1 MRNLNDKILGA
12 TKWSAITEIIAK
24 LIVPITNMILARILA
39 PEAFGVIATITMIIS
54 FVDMFTDAGF
64 QKFLIQYEFKSE
76 EDLNLFANVAFW
88 TNLIIS
94 IVLWSLIII
103 FSDRIAYMVGNNGL
117 GNVIAIAC
125 IQLPLTSFSSIQMS
139 IYRRNFD
146 FKTLFAVRIVS
157 ILIPFLI
164 TIPLAFLGFSYWSL
178 ILGNIVS
185 HLFNAIILTLKSTW
199 KPRLVYKFEALKDM
213 LSFSIWTLIES
224 ISIWL
229 TTWIDT
235 FIIGSMLNQYYLGI
249 YKTSMSMVNS
259 IFLLVTASTTP
270 ILFSALS
277 RVQDNDLEFK
287 KIFFTFQKI
296 VSYLVFPISIGIFIF
311 SDFVVKILLGDK
323 WSEASGVISIWGLIS
338 GILIIFSHYSS
349 EIYRAK
355 GKPKLSFL
363 AQMLHLIVLIPICYI
378 FVQYDFDTFVNARA
392 IIRLESVFV
401 NLIIMKYIFGIT
413 FRNIFNNIKYSFVA
427 SILMGILGLILV
439 NISQN
444 ILWQIISILI
454 CIIVY
459 ILILFIGNESRKDIY
474 IFIQK
479 IELDKKLNLNKKTI
493 IMKGNEK

>member
-1 MRNLNDKILGA
+1 
-12 TKWSAITEIIAK
+12 
-24 LIVPITNMILARILA
+24 
-39 PEAFGVIATITMIIS
+39 
-54 FVDMFTDAGF
+54 
-64 QKFLIQYEFKSE
+64 
-76 EDLNLFANVAFW
+76 
-88 TNLIIS
+88 
-94 IVLWSLIII
+94 
-103 FSDRIAYMVGNNGL
+103 
-117 GNVIAIAC
+117 
-125 IQLPLTSFSSIQMS
+125 
-139 IYRRNFD
+139 
-146 FKTLFAVRIVS
+146 
-157 ILIPFLI
+157 
-164 TIPLAFLGFSYWSL
+164 
-178 ILGNIVS
+178 
-185 HLFNAIILTLKSTW
+185 
-199 KPRLVYKFEALKDM
+199 M

-235 FIIGSMLNQYYLGI
+235 FIIGSILNQYYLGI

-277 RVQDNDLEFK
+277 RVQNNDLEFK

-296 VSYLVFPISIGIFIF
+296 VAYLVFPISIGIFVF

-323 WSEASGVISIWGLIS
+323 WSEASGIISIWGLIS

-363 AQMLHLIVLIPICYI
+363 AQILHLIVLIPICYI

-454 CIIVY
+454 CIIAY